1 MLSYPMLDR
10 LKISEVKE
18 CIQVMLN
25 NEFSATI
32 GKPAAV
38 KKYLTFLFLVGYVW
52 AARK

>member
-1 MLSYPMLDR
+1 MLSYPMFDR
-10 LKISEVKE
+10 LKISELKE

-32 GKPAAV
+32 SKPAAV
-38 KKYLTFLFLVGYVW
+38 KKYLTFFLVGYVW